1 MSELRILQLGISPPF
16 QTVIETMSPQVG
28 NRLPPGSFTAAG
40 DIQYNSQT
48 IIDLS
53 YIKLKEA
60 GEEVSIET

>member
-28 NRLPPGSFTAAG
+28 NRLPPGSFTEVG
-40 DIQYNSQT
+40 DVQYNLQT

-60 GEEVSIET
+60 GEVVSLKT